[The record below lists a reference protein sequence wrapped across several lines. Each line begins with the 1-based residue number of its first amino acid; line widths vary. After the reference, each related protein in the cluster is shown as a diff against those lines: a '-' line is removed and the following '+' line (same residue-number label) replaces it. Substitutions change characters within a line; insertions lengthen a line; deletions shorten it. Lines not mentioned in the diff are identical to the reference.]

1 MSSSPNF
8 TSKTLAI
15 TGCIL
20 FSLFLGICAYL
31 VSTLKDT
38 IRDDDFSIS
47 QALVYG
53 EKISMIILLVSSLI
67 VMSYLIFYR
76 GHKYIYFRILLNI
89 IICALMITIMW
100 VTVFYNSTI
109 HYIIAGIIFIILCI
123 GILLDN
129 YLIYNSLKK
138 SYKLYNLINTK
149 NLIYIL
155 ITIALFIGII
165 VVILNYFININNSL
179 KLRMFYAFELYMVVV
194 KLLSIITLGFV

>member
-1 MSSSPNF
+1 
-8 TSKTLAI
+8 
-15 TGCIL
+15 
-20 FSLFLGICAYL
+20 
-31 VSTLKDT
+31 
-38 IRDDDFSIS
+38 
-47 QALVYG
+47 
-53 EKISMIILLVSSLI
+53 
-67 VMSYLIFYR
+67 
-76 GHKYIYFRILLNI
+76 
-89 IICALMITIMW
+89 MITIMW

>member
-1 MSSSPNF
+1 MTSNPDF

-15 TGCIL
+15 TGCVL

-31 VSTLKDT
+31 VSTLKNT
-38 IRDDDFSIS
+38 IHDDDFSIS

-89 IICALMITIMW
+89 IICALIITIMW
-100 VTVFYNSTI
+100 VTVFNNKTI
-109 HYIIAGIIFIILCI
+109 HYIIACIIFLILCI

-129 YLIYNSLKK
+129 YLIYNSLKT
-138 SYKLYNLINTK
+138 SYKLYNSINTK

-155 ITIALFIGII
+155 ITIALFTGVIM
-165 VVILNYFININNSL
+165 VILNYVININNSL
-179 KLRMFYAFELYMVVV
+179 KLRMFYAFELYMVMV
-194 KLLSIITLGFV
+194 KLLSIITLGFI